1 MPLAMKNFKT
11 ILGRGIE
18 AEDENASYYAGNEA
32 FMKEK
37 GVSLDDLG
45 DTLDA
50 EAYLGVAGGE
60 PPAVRGKDAGTQLVL
75 VHLAQLR
82 NVRCSLSQ
90 FRRRPGRGHCL
101 GKYGLDHGVFL
112 LDVDALAFWAQA

>member
-45 DTLDA
+45 DTLDKMA
-50 EAYLGVAGGE
+50 EELC
-60 PPAVRGKDAGTQLVL
+60 K
-75 VHLAQLR
+75 
-82 NVRCSLSQ
+82 
-90 FRRRPGRGHCL
+90 
-101 GKYGLDHGVFL
+101 
-112 LDVDALAFWAQA
+112 